1 MGERTI
7 LVCDVCGRPAVES
20 VTIKVGRSNW
30 TKDLCQVHLNE
41 LTSGARKPRPGRRAG
56 TLVAPGVTA
65 SGKRR
70 GRPPGS
76 KNKNP
81 SGSSSG
87 SASTKHPPVKRTRK
101 LITDPAVLE
110 KRRAALQKA
119 RQALAEKRAR
129 EKKTG

>member
-7 LVCDVCGRPAVES
+7 LVCDVCGRPAVDS
-20 VTIKVGRSNW
+20 ATIKVGRSNW

-41 LTSGARKPRPGRRAG
+41 LTAGARKPRPGRRAG
-56 TLVAPGVTA
+56 TFAAPAGSLTA

-81 SGSSSG
+81 SGNGRRRGRPPKTAEASASSG
-87 SASTKHPPVKRTRK
+87 S
-101 LITDPAVLE
+101 
-110 KRRAALQKA
+110 
-119 RQALAEKRAR
+119 
-129 EKKTG
+129 